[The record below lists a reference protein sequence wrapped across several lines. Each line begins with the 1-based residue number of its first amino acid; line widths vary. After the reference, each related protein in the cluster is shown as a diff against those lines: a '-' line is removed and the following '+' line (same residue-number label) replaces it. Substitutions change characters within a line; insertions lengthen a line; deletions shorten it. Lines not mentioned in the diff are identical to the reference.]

1 MDERKMDENEKQS
14 QAKWFIVAQEGVT
27 ADGRIIK
34 RSWLA
39 QCAENY
45 DPKVYGAR
53 INLEHIHF
61 KWLMPDE
68 PHSNCFGDVLALKT
82 QEHDGKLQLL
92 ALLDPTPALIE
103 LNKNRQKI
111 YTSVEI
117 DPEFA
122 DTREAYLV
130 GLAVTD
136 TPASLGTDM
145 LKFNKTNNK
154 ILNSA
159 VCEFVMENEIEGENQ
174 TLFSKIKN
182 LFNKEK
188 NKDEEDMKNSIMEL
202 GKQIKEQG
210 EKLDAL
216 EAKFNVK
223 PQEVQPQKETPKE
236 EFNLKEAFSVLE
248 KKLNELV
255 EKNQKLE
262 EQFNKLKN
270 EPAEEFTSAEQ
281 KVTGQTTV
289 VDSYI

>member
-1 MDERKMDENEKQS
+1 MDENEKQS
-14 QAKWFIVAQEGVT
+14 QAKWFVVAQEGVT

-68 PHSNCFGDVLALKT
+68 PHSNCFGDVLGLKT
-82 QEHDGKLQLL
+82 QENNGKLQLL
-92 ALLDPTPALIE
+92 ALIDPTPELIE
-103 LNKNRQKI
+103 LNKRRQKI

-145 LKFNKTNNK
+145 LKFNKANNK

-159 VCEFVMENEIEGENQ
+159 VCEFVMENEIEGENKSLLQ
-174 TLFSKIKN
+174 KIKN
-182 LFNKEK
+182 LFN
-188 NKDEEDMKNSIMEL
+188 NKDDEDMKQAIMEL
-202 GKQIKEQG
+202 GKQLKAQG

-216 EAKFNVK
+216 EEKFSK
-223 PQEVQPQKETPKE
+223 AEPKAEETAPTAVE
-236 EFNLKEAFSVLE
+236 TAETELKAELGALD
-248 KKLNELV
+248 KKLEAYA
-255 EKNQKLE
+255 EQCKNLQAE
-262 EQFNKLKN
+262 FAKLKT
-270 EPAEEFTSAEQ
+270 EPVEDFSEQ
-281 KVTGQTTV
+281 KVTGKTAV
-289 VDSYI
+289 ALNPYI

>member
-14 QAKWFIVAQEGVT
+14 QAKWFVVAQEGVT

-159 VCEFVMENEIEGENQ
+159 VCEFVMENEIEGENKSLLQ
-174 TLFSKIKN
+174 KIKN
-182 LFNKEK
+182 LFN
-188 NKDEEDMKNSIMEL
+188 NKDEEDMKQAIMEL
-202 GKQIKEQG
+202 GKQLKAQG

-216 EAKFNVK
+216 EEKFSK
-223 PQEVQPQKETPKE
+223 AEPKAEETAPTAVE
-236 EFNLKEAFSVLE
+236 TAETELKAELAALN
-248 KKLNELV
+248 KKLEAYA
-255 EKNQKLE
+255 
-262 EQFNKLKN
+262 EQCKTLQAEFSKLKT
-270 EPAEEFTSAEQ
+270 EPVEEFTEQ
-281 KVTGQTTV
+281 KVTGKTAV
-289 VDSYI
+289 ALNPYI